1 MRGPGICEFA
11 DDPDRVTI
19 FEYTHKCRTIF
30 QLLEENEEQK
40 KSFDDYM
47 KAWRSPNM
55 TQWFEVFPVKTKF
68 ADARKDA
75 NAILFVDV
83 AGGPGQEGE
92 RFKQCNPELPGQCF
106 LQELP
111 LTLKRLKKEP
121 EGIKTME
128 HDFFNP
134 QPLRGT
140 KGTISPEFMS
150 ISLAMLTDKVQ

>member
-19 FEYTHKCRTIF
+19 FEYTHKYRTIF
-30 QLLEENEEQK
+30 HLLEENEEQK

-47 KAWRSPNM
+47 KAWRSPDM
-55 TQWFEVFPVKTKF
+55 TQWFEVFPVRSKF

-92 RFKQCNPELPGQCF
+92 RFKECNPELPGQCF

-111 LTLKRLKKEP
+111 LTLKLLNKEP

-134 QPLRGT
+134 QPLKGT
-140 KGTISPEFMS
+140 KNTILLELLPA
-150 ISLAMLTDKVQ
+150 SLAVAADEVL